1 MRRAICIVAIAFAL
15 TACGGDGSTPTATPE
30 PAPATLIERAPNAA
44 SSQVSLTFDAVV
56 GSGEIERIL
65 TGLAAENVRAAFAV
79 TGVWA
84 EANTGLLNAIAA
96 AGHQIINLTYDGAS
110 FTGASTG
117 TPPLDAD
124 ARALAL
130 SRAEAT
136 IFRNTS
142 RSTRPFMRPPHG
154 DVDDSVRADAGR
166 NGYAYA
172 VTWSVDLRDNSAD
185 DDTPPADAE
194 ILIGR
199 ARAEVNGGDIVL
211 LDAQSPVT
219 VEALPGLVAAL
230 RERGLELATV
240 SMMLEE

>member
-1 MRRAICIVAIAFAL
+1 MIA
-15 TACGGDGSTPTATPE
+15 
-30 PAPATLIERAPNAA
+30 
-44 SSQVSLTFDAVV
+44 LTFDAA
-56 GSGEIERIL
+56 GEAGEIERIIPV
-65 TGLAAENVRAAFAV
+65 LAAENVRATFAV

-130 SRAEAT
+130 SRAETT

-142 RSTRPFMRPPHG
+142 RSTRPFMRPPHR
-154 DVDDSVRADAGR
+154 DVDDSVLSDAGR

-172 VTWSVDLRDNSAD
+172 VTWSVDLWGSSTD
-185 DDTPPADAE
+185 DATPPADPAIVIE
-194 ILIGR
+194 R
-199 ARAEVNGGDIVL
+199 ARVEVNGGDIVL

-219 VEALPGLVAAL
+219 AEALPAIIAAL
-230 RERGLELATV
+230 RELGLELTTV
-240 SMMLEE
+240 STLVEE